1 MNVFSRKFSLHYR
14 DRDSIRKAE
23 ADLDM
28 PSYLNDDTV
37 RMSLLEGYDESAHD
51 YANTR
56 QFDGLNE
63 FTV

>member
-1 MNVFSRKFSLHYR
+1 MRKSEV
-14 DRDSIRKAE
+14 DDDA
-23 ADLDM
+23 

-37 RMSLLEGYDESAHD
+37 KMSLLEGYNEDTHD
-51 YANTR
+51 YTNAR